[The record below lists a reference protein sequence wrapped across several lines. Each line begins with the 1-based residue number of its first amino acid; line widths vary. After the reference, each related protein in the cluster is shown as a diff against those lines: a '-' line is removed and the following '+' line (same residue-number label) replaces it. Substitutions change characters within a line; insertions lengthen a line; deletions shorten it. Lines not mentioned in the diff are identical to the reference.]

1 MDLYDQLADVT
12 GTKYANY
19 LLTKDEVLAR
29 EPQLKSEGLQGGG
42 VYLDYRNNDA
52 RLVIENIKQAVADG
66 AHAVSRVQA
75 VGFLYNDE
83 GKITGIQAKD
93 LLTDEKFEIHAD
105 VVINTTGPWS
115 DKLINYTPWLQEP
128 FSQKNRQFSRHYLL
142 FFLHLHSLQPSLLSE
157 LLG

>member
-1 MDLYDQLADVT
+1 MLLPIYDEPNATFNLFSVKIAMDLYDQLADVT
-12 GTKYANY
+12 GTKYANH

-66 AHAVSRVQA
+66 ACCES
-75 VGFLYNDE
+75 GSSGGLLYNDE

-93 LLTDEKFEIHAD
+93 LLTDEQFEIHAD
-105 VVINTTGPWS
+105 VLINTTGPGQ
-115 DKLINYTPWLQEP
+115 IN
-128 FSQKNRQFSRHYLL
+128 
-142 FFLHLHSLQPSLLSE
+142 
-157 LLG
+157 